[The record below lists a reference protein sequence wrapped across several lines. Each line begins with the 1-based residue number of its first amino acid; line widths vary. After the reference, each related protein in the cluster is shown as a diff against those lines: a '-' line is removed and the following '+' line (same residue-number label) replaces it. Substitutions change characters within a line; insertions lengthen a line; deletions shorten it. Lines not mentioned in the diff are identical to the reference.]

1 MKNQT
6 LSIEQMKHL
15 KDLGVDVSK
24 ASVVLLF
31 SDEYGECVGWE
42 VENHGKDKPIYEF
55 YDDEVEH
62 WVPTTMEYFDAQT
75 GIYDHSYRE
84 GCGVFTLQDM
94 LEMMPLDVCLSHP
107 EETLWQCTYNE
118 SGEDNSINGYVLREA
133 ETSVESTYQMLCWLV
148 ENGHI
153 KGGKPCE

>member
-15 KDLGVDVSK
+15 KDLGVDVSN
-24 ASVVLLF
+24 ASVILLE
-31 SDEYGECVGWE
+31 DGEHLE
-42 VENHGKDKPIYEF
+42 VENHRMPGAEPLYERWNEESQVWE
-55 YDDEVEH
+55 YTH
-62 WVPTTMEYFDAQT
+62 KEYFDAQT
-75 GIYDHSYRE
+75 GLYDHSYRE